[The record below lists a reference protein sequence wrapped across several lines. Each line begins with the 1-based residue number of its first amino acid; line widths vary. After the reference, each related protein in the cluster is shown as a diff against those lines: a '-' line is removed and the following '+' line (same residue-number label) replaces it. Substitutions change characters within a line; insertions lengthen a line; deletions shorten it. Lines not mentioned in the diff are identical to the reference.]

1 MDNIMQSKTNKF
13 FNYLMTVAINLLIL
27 LISVIA
33 IELFFGYWFS
43 KDNWGDQ
50 IRSWR
55 YKKVEYNSEFN
66 NKKYNFLYK
75 RNSYGFRGDEHD
87 PSKIKIVFL
96 GGSTGNERFIPE
108 ELTIV
113 GKVNTFLR
121 DKNFEYKIH
130 NASVDGQSSI
140 GFINN
145 FKIWFPRI
153 KNFNPKIYVIYLGVN
168 ERYYTAYDPNP
179 LDISSNKFK
188 EGVYDFDTLRKAKFK
203 DQIFDRIKNNSFF
216 YEKGKVIQLRFFN
229 SKKRTASYDPN
240 KFKTSFGV
248 VDMKN
253 LKFIDNNEAGKI
265 HNKEELLIE
274 YSLYEKSLMKR
285 LEYLNK
291 IIKSKNAVPIFINQ
305 VMVNGQG
312 NEFMFI
318 TNAIIRKYCVDNNIG
333 FIDLASELNL
343 EIADF
348 YDDFH
353 TTPEGSNKIAK
364 FIQNDLLTFFK
375 KNLTN

>member
-113 GKVNTFLR
+113 GKVNTFLK

-179 LDISSNKFK
+179 VDISSNKFK

-253 LKFIDNNEAGKI
+253 LEFIDNNEAGKI
-265 HNKEELLIE
+265 HNKEKLLIE
-274 YSLYEKSLMKR
+274 YSLYKKSLMKR

-318 TNAIIRKYCVDNNIG
+318 TNAIIRKYCVDNNIS